1 MAPEPNATR
10 RTLAF
15 EKNEVFDAVLA
26 YMDAAIAAE
35 VDRAISYSIEG
46 EKRVHAC
53 GRAEALR
60 DFKDLLLS
68 EQEEAQ
74 RERFGSKNGA

>member
-1 MAPEPNATR
+1 MAPDTNEVR
-10 RTLAF
+10 KTLAF
-15 EKNEVFDAVLA
+15 EKNEVFDAILA
-26 YMDAAIAAE
+26 YLDASIAAE

-53 GRAEALR
+53 GRAEAVK

-68 EQEEAQ
+68 EQAEALRQ
-74 RERFGSKNGA
+74 RFGGKNGV

>member
-1 MAPEPNATR
+1 MAPNTEEVR
-10 RTLAF
+10 KVLGF

-26 YMDAAIAAE
+26 YLDASIAAE
-35 VDRAISYSIEG
+35 VDRAISYGIEG

-53 GRAEALR
+53 GRAEAIK

-68 EQEEAQ
+68 EQAEAL
-74 RERFGSKNGA
+74 RGRFGS

>member
-1 MAPEPNATR
+1 MALDPKQVR
-10 RTLAF
+10 QTLAF

-26 YMDAAIAAE
+26 YADAAIAAE

-60 DFKDLLLS
+60 DFRDLLLS
-68 EQEEAQ
+68 EQSEAQ
-74 RERFGSKNGA
+74 RERFGTKNGA

>member
-1 MAPEPNATR
+1 MALNPEDAKKA
-10 RTLAF
+10 LAF
-15 EKNEVFDAVLA
+15 EKNEVFDAILA
-26 YMDAAIAAE
+26 YLDASIGSE

-53 GRAEALR
+53 GRAEAIK

-68 EQEEAQ
+68 EHADALRQ
-74 RERFGSKNGA
+74 RFGGKNGA

>member
-1 MAPEPNATR
+1 MAPDPNAIR

-15 EKNEVFDAVLA
+15 EKNEVFDSVIA

-68 EQEEAQ
+68 EQAEAQ